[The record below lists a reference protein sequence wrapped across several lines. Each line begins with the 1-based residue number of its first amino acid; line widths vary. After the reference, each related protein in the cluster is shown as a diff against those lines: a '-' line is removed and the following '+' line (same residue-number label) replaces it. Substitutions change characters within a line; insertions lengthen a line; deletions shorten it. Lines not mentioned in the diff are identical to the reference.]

1 MFDPTCASN
10 SRVRLY
16 PWVRKVPLAAL
27 VWVLAPVIG
36 AADGWISY
44 GGDPGGTRASE
55 LRDIN
60 RENVHTL
67 ELAWT
72 YRTRESEV
80 LPKFPIF
87 QSLHATPILTPPEAG
102 QSLIFCT
109 GLNRLIAIDPA
120 SGQERWLFDPKVALE
135 PFGQYKCR
143 GVSLWHDDN
152 EPVDKACAWRIFT
165 STSDRRL
172 VAVDA
177 VTGKLCAGFGRAG
190 QVDLNSLIESSEP
203 AGDIK
208 GVQLWSPPAVIGDIV
223 AVSSTVHSKS
233 HLARSSSGQIRGF
246 DARSGELKW
255 IFDPIPRN
263 PNDPEAKNWTKEALE
278 NTGAANVWS
287 FMSVDAERDLLFL
300 PTSSASP
307 DYFGG
312 TRPGNNRY
320 ATSLVVLQGS
330 SGELV
335 WHFQTTHHDVWNYD
349 PSAQPILATIN
360 RRGKQFP
367 VAVQMTKAGLVFV
380 FDRDTGKPHF
390 AVEERPVPTNGVPG
404 DQLSA
409 TQPFPVRPPPLV
421 PQTISADDAWGLTPD
436 DRAACRETIE
446 ALRHGPIYTPPTTQ
460 GTVMYPQAGGGVN
473 WGGGAFDAERNLLV
487 TNVLR
492 QADYIRLI
500 PEAELDMKKATG
512 PGAGRPGGVPGYIQG
527 TNYGVQIGPL
537 LSPSKIRCTAPPWGT
552 LVAVDLGSGEI
563 KWEVPLGVTT
573 EYAAQGQAE
582 IRGIN
587 AVGGPIVTS
596 GGLIF
601 IGATVDEKFR
611 AFDLDTGEQLW
622 ETQTP
627 SASMAIPMTYKVDGR
642 QFVVIA
648 SGGHQFMYPQKLTD
662 HVLAYAL
669 PDSE

>member
-1 MFDPTCASN
+1 MVNQT
-10 SRVRLY
+10 R
-16 PWVRKVPLAAL
+16 
-27 VWVLAPVIG
+27 APGSAGYCRSLKRNFLFAMCSLIAPFVCV
-36 AADGWISY
+36 AEGWISY
-44 GGDPGGTRASE
+44 GGDPGGARASE

-60 RENVHTL
+60 RANVHSL

-72 YRTRESEV
+72 YQTRESEV

-87 QSLHATPILTPPEAG
+87 QSLHATPILTPREAG

-109 GLNRLIAIDPA
+109 GLNRIIAIDPVD
-120 SGQERWLFDPKVALE
+120 GQEKWVFDPEVALE

-143 GVSLWHDDN
+143 GVSIWHDDN
-152 EPVDKACAWRIFT
+152 EDAEETCAWRIFT

-172 VAVDA
+172 IAVDA
-177 VTGKLCAGFGRAG
+177 VTGKPCTGFGRGG
-190 QVDLNSLIESSEP
+190 QVDLNPLIASSEP
-203 AGDIK
+203 VGDIK
-208 GVQLWSPPAVIGDIV
+208 GLQLWSPPAVIGEIV
-223 AVSSTVHSKS
+223 AVSSSVHSKS

-246 DARSGELKW
+246 DARNGDLKW

-263 PNDPEAKNWTKEALE
+263 PDDPEAKNWTEEALA

-287 FMSVDAERDLLFL
+287 FMSVDRERDLLFL

-312 TRPGNNRY
+312 TRPGDNRY
-320 ATSLVVLQGS
+320 ATSLVVLKGS
-330 SGELV
+330 TGELA

-349 PSAQPILATIN
+349 PSAQPILTTIS
-360 RRGKQFP
+360 RQGEDFP

-380 FDRDTGKPHF
+380 FDRETGKPFF

-404 DQLSA
+404 EYLSP
-409 TQPFPVRPPPLV
+409 TQPFPVLPPPLV
-421 PQTISADDAWGLTPD
+421 PQEITPDDAWGLTSEEQ
-436 DRAACRETIE
+436 AACREKIE
-446 ALRHGPIYTPPTTQ
+446 ALRHGAIYTPPTVE

-500 PEAELDMKKATG
+500 PVDELDMKKATG
-512 PGAGRPGGVPGYIQG
+512 PGAGRPGGIPGFIQG

-537 LSPSKIRCTAPPWGT
+537 LSPSNVRCTAPPWGT
-552 LVAVDLGSGEI
+552 LVAVDLGTGNI

-573 EYAAQGQAE
+573 EYASRGHPE
-582 IRGIN
+582 VRGIN
-587 AVGGPIVTS
+587 AMGGPIVTS

-611 AFDLDTGEQLW
+611 AFDLDTGAQLW
-622 ETQTP
+622 QAQTP

-642 QFVVIA
+642 QYVVIV
-648 SGGHQFMYPQKLTD
+648 SGGHQFMYRQKLTD

-669 PDSE
+669 PIKN